1 MKHRDLNLSGIKRL
15 ARELYKKSGPKRRI
29 FGLIGNLGAG
39 KTTFTK
45 TLAEAM
51 GIKDAKSPTFV
62 IVHCYRKSK
71 KSLYHID
78 LYRLDKV
85 NQLAPLGIEEML
97 ADEDSLVAIEWVDKF
112 PSIAKLCDTIIT
124 FEITKNNKRNV
135 TVTNN

>member
-1 MKHRDLNLSGIKRL
+1 MTHRNLNLSGIKQL
-15 ARELYKKSGPKRRI
+15 ARKLYKQSGPKRRI
-29 FGLIGNLGAG
+29 FGLVGNLGSG

-45 TLAEAM
+45 ALAQAM

-62 IVHCYRKSK
+62 IVHCYRKAK

-85 NQLAPLGIEEML
+85 KQLVPIGLEEIL
-97 ADEDSLVAIEWVDKF
+97 ADKDSLVAIEWVDKF
-112 PSIAKLCDTIIT
+112 PSVAKLCDCLIT
-124 FEITKNNKRNV
+124 FEITKDNKRNV